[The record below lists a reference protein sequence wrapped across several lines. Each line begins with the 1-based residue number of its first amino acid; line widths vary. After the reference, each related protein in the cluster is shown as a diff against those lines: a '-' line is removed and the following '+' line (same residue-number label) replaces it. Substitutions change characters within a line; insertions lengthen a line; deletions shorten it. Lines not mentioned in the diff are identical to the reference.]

1 MKRTLLA
8 LFLLAGS
15 LHAQTWQKV
24 ANENDTVTLS
34 GPATVQFG
42 VTTANAA
49 TCNGVRWIEGVYGLP
64 ANAPV
69 VSIASTFV
77 ASNGV
82 FGADPCP
89 NVVKELDVLE
99 TSSAQSLTVNGAPV
113 TVPALPVVVVTPPV
127 TPAACGTS
135 TLGTST
141 GPITLT
147 TASIAIPAQTVT
159 ATVAKGATSVKVTIP
174 AQTLPPL
181 TVTIPQGYTFSCSGP
196 VTALVCKVVQ
206 Q

>member
-1 MKRTLLA
+1 
-8 LFLLAGS
+8 
-15 LHAQTWQKV
+15 
-24 ANENDTVTLS
+24 
-34 GPATVQFG
+34 
-42 VTTANAA
+42 
-49 TCNGVRWIEGVYGLP
+49 
-64 ANAPV
+64 
-69 VSIASTFV
+69 V

-99 TSSAQSLTVNGAPV
+99 TASAQSLTVNGALV
-113 TVPALPVVVVTPPV
+113 TVPALAAPV

-135 TLGTST
+135 TLGTTT

-147 TASIAIPAQTVT
+147 TGSIVVPAQTVT

-196 VTALVCKVVQ
+196 ATALACKVVQ